1 MPATKGER
9 GHQRGPQIQ
18 LGRASEA
25 FKRTDGLRRWRASDA
40 AEKASEAEAEGGES
54 FAKCRLDIASFDSD
68 PARSDMTYYMMRRKR
83 RTSSSQLSNLSLCL

>member
-40 AEKASEAEAEGGES
+40 AEKASEAAGRASKGAE
-54 FAKCRLDIASFDSD
+54 RASQLAEK
-68 PARSDMTYYMMRRKR
+68 ARS
-83 RTSSSQLSNLSLCL
+83 S